1 MSVRPDIIAEVLEV
15 SRFSTLFY
23 GRYDLGAP
31 WAFAVP
37 AKTMSVFYVVV
48 EGSAHVTVDG
58 MKGETAL
65 TAGDI
70 VLLPRGLGGHRLDD
84 GSARGRRMPPV
95 ASNVLLERKAPSGNG
110 PRTTLIS
117 GCFRFSAGASHPL
130 LRSLPPIVHFPGDD
144 VLAAMVKLIA
154 LESAAPGPGSSVIL
168 ARMTECLLVHA
179 LRTRS
184 TEEGDGL
191 RALSDPTIA
200 SALERMHAAPA
211 EAWTVERLAAA
222 VGLSRSGFAARFQAL
237 VGEPPLR
244 YLTQWRVLRA
254 ATLLTETVDSVD
266 SIAERLGYVSGPAFQ
281 KAFKR
286 WQGVGPGAYR
296 RAARATEPGVTPSTR
311 RMQRAM

>member
-23 GRYDLGAP
+23 GRYDAGAP

-37 AKTMSVFYVVV
+37 TKTMSVFYVVID
-48 EGSAHVTVDG
+48 GAARVTVDG
-58 MKGETAL
+58 PKGETAL
-65 TAGDI
+65 GPGDI

-84 GSARGRRMPPV
+84 GSPRGRRMAPIP
-95 ASNVLLERKAPSGNG
+95 SRVLIERNGLAGGDG

-130 LRSLPPIVHFPGDD
+130 LRSLPSIVHFRGDE
-144 VLAAMVKLIA
+144 VLDAMVKLIA
-154 LESAAPGPGSSVIL
+154 LESRTPRPGSSVIL
-168 ARMTECLLVHA
+168 ARLTECLLVHA
-179 LRTRS
+179 LRTHA
-184 TEEGDGL
+184 TEDL
-191 RALSDPTIA
+191 RALSDPSIA
-200 SALERMHAAPA
+200 TALEHMHAAPA
-211 EAWTVERLAAA
+211 EAWTVERLAAT

-244 YLTQWRVLRA
+244 YLTQWRVLKA
-254 ATLLTETVDSVD
+254 AALLTETTDTVEG
-266 SIAERLGYVSGPAFQ
+266 IAGRLGYESGPAFQ

-296 RAARATEPGVTPSTR
+296 RAARA
-311 RMQRAM
+311 